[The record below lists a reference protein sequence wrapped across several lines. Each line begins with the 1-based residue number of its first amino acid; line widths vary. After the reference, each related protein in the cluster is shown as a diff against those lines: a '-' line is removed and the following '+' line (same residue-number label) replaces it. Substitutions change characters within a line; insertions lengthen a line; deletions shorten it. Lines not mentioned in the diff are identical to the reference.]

1 MDEIFAGWWTKSHIL
16 ANYNATYQRQ
26 MQGWI
31 CTSSSGLPS
40 WTYFITRLLTSI
52 HVMIS
57 FSLTKKWKGDCYISW
72 ASMFMVDNQVKSN
85 YFHSFLC
92 IRRADYFCIELKLC
106 LIHKKIQSLH
116 SIQEAISDWCWY
128 RVTALHVKSMSFLSL
143 NEHSN
148 IAEESWEVLWI

>member
-1 MDEIFAGWWTKSHIL
+1 MDEIFAEWWTKSHIS
-16 ANYNATYQRQ
+16 ANYNATYQGW

-57 FSLTKKWKGDCYISW
+57 FSLTKKWKSDCYISW

-85 YFHSFLC
+85 YFHPFLC
-92 IRRADYFCIELKLC
+92 IRRADYFCIDSCITCNIVLYKA
-106 LIHKKIQSLH
+106 QSL
-116 SIQEAISDWCWY
+116 SSFILSF
-128 RVTALHVKSMSFLSL
+128 TSSALR
-143 NEHSN
+143 
-148 IAEESWEVLWI
+148 I